1 MAVIPSAT
9 EGLPGGGFEAR
20 QAQFESAREAFSPST
35 QKVEGADSMPFGNA
49 LRDAI
54 SAANTDSLTAGKMK
68 EQFAQGLNDDIHGTM
83 IAAQKASIEVKLV
96 ATVRNKVV
104 DAFYDLWR
112 MGM

>member
-9 EGLPGGGFEAR
+9 EGQLGIGFEAR
-20 QAQFESAREAFSPST
+20 QAQFERAREAFSPST
-35 QKVEGADSMPFGNA
+35 DKVASADSMPFGNA

-54 SAANTDSLTAGKMK
+54 SAANTDSLAAGRMK

-96 ATVRNKVV
+96 STVRNKIV

-112 MGM
+112 MNM